1 MLFCVSKIKLWL
13 KINYN
18 TAVTCYENLIPIS
31 FNGHQLFCKIYFLW
45 PFDIWYFIILNTAQ
59 RKQAANLRVPK
70 NCWFKEKKQNYIDD
84 ERRKSSSSISN
95 ILNIHFLGSENFE
108 KKIIFRSQWQQ
119 IMFRIRFIIDIDIK
133 NWIQLL
139 FMFKFNK

>member
-70 NCWFKEKKQNYIDD
+70 NCWFEEKKQNYRVSQNKIGFC
-84 ERRKSSSSISN
+84 
-95 ILNIHFLGSENFE
+95 FLGSQNFGG
-108 KKIIFRSQWQQ
+108 KINYFLISATPEQQ
-119 IMFRIRFIIDIDIK
+119 IMFRIRFIIDINIK

-139 FMFKFNK
+139 FMFRFNKKG